1 MKKVTAILLLAVMV
15 LSLCSCGDKSSFDG
29 KDRPSSRGHLQVVD
43 GTLCGKDGKPVMLRG
58 ISCYGVS
65 VSVRYITD
73 ETFYDISHVIGANVY
88 RMAMYTYGMGVV
100 GYCTGGNKEK
110 LEGLMMD
117 GVTYAE
123 NNDMYVI
130 LDWHILSDGNP
141 NKYIDDAVSF
151 FDHISALCKDRDNV
165 IYEICNE
172 PNGVSWEEIKEF
184 ADTVIPVIRENDP
197 DSVIIVGTPD
207 WSQGVDVAADDPL
220 DYPNLL
226 YTLHFY
232 SATHKQ
238 ELRDKAQYAIDKGL
252 PIFVTEY
259 GVTASTGNYPYDFE
273 EADIWID
280 FLEEHGISHVMW
292 NFSKVS
298 ESSAAIKASVL
309 KASGLE
315 YDDFSQSGQWLI
327 DMIAE
332 RSAPKK

>member
-1 MKKVTAILLLAVMV
+1 MELKICHLFPDV
-15 LSLCSCGDKSSFDG
+15 LNLYGD
-29 KDRPSSRGHLQVVD
+29 RG
-43 GTLCGKDGKPVMLRG
+43 
-58 ISCYGVS
+58 
-65 VSVRYITD
+65 
-73 ETFYDISHVIGANVY
+73 
-88 RMAMYTYGMGVV
+88 
-100 GYCTGGNKEK
+100 
-110 LEGLMMD
+110 
-117 GVTYAE
+117 
-123 NNDMYVI
+123 
-130 LDWHILSDGNP
+130 
-141 NKYIDDAVSF
+141 
-151 FDHISALCKDRDNV
+151 NV

-172 PNGVSWEEIKEF
+172 PNGVSWDEIKEY

-226 YTLHFY
+226 YALHFY

-259 GVTASTGNYPYDFE
+259 GVTSSTGNYPYDFE